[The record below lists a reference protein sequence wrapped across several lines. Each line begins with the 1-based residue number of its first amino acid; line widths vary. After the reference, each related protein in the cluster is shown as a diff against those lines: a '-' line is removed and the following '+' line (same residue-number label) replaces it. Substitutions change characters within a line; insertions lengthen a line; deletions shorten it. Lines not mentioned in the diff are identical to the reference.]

1 MNFGDWTR
9 VIGPA
14 LFGAVAG
21 GLYGYVTVA
30 MEKPLSAGT
39 TGWTDSGK
47 KLTLTGQVAA
57 YGSLG
62 PALLTL
68 ADHNAVSTERLRR
81 VMLALE
87 QLIGLQRR
95 ADQAASL
102 VELMGD
108 EAARDAQRQV
118 TMGMD
123 EADMNA
129 TAQRLRNVAI
139 ALLTDGFAEKDIPAT
154 AEGLPL
160 DPTLGY
166 AVMVVLRAL
175 EDLLFNINISTRK
188 WRGG

>member
-1 MNFGDWTR
+1 MNAGDWSR

-39 TGWTDSGK
+39 TGWTDSGR
-47 KLTLTGQVAA
+47 KLVLTAQVAA

-68 ADHNAVSTERLRR
+68 ADHNAVSAPRLRR
-81 VMLALE
+81 LMLAME

-95 ADQAASL
+95 ADHAAAL
-102 VELMGD
+102 VEQMGD
-108 EAARDAQRQV
+108 EGARDAQRQV
-118 TMGMD
+118 TLGMD

-129 TAQRLRNVAI
+129 AAQRYRDVA
-139 ALLTDGFAEKDIPAT
+139 LSLMTDGFAERDVPT
-154 AEGLPL
+154 SAEGMPL
-160 DPTLGY
+160 DPALRY
-166 AVMVVLRAL
+166 AVMVVLRAA
-175 EDLLFNINISTRK
+175 EDLIFNIEIATRK